1 MLLYFHTNKTTPRQS
16 LEPEAGGCKPKSL
29 GNNMIAQVTKTVTTT
44 ASGWAILD
52 LPGAELI
59 PLHRQVSL
67 VSRCLGWN
75 EKSMAQDL
83 ALGNLGADWFEDL
96 ALDQLELGEDQH
108 HTGNRAV
115 AIILYAHLE
124 RLSWAWGDLAEDVK
138 LSPTMELDRLG
149 VDADTFW
156 GINDDVTEAWEG
168 AKQYF
173 AEVWGL

>member
-1 MLLYFHTNKTTPRQS
+1 
-16 LEPEAGGCKPKSL
+16 
-29 GNNMIAQVTKTVTTT
+29 MIAQATLIANTDTTVITETP
-44 ASGWAILD
+44 SGWAVLD

-83 ALGNLGADWFEDL
+83 ALGNLGVDWFEDL
-96 ALDQLELGEDQH
+96 ALDRLELGEVQH

-115 AIILYAHLE
+115 AIALYAHLE
-124 RLSWAWGDLAEDVK
+124 RLSWAWEDLVGDVK
-138 LSPTMELDRLG
+138 FSPATELDRLG
-149 VDADTFW
+149 VDAEDFW
-156 GINDDVTEAWEG
+156 STNDDVVETWTG

-173 AEVWGL
+173 AEVWGI